1 MTNKQINIAIAES
14 RGWFKFTQFTTYPKS
29 WGRTP
34 ARYHNPIWS
43 LTSLTDMTEDECTK
57 YGWHGDGHISIDHIP
72 DYCNDLN
79 AMHESEETLAESLQE
94 KYLDNLYSVCNPDS
108 MYNDTWKMNRATARQ
123 RAEAFLKT
131 IGKWEE

>member
-1 MTNKQINIAIAES
+1 MTNKEINIAIAES
-14 RGWFKFTQFTTYPKS
+14 RGWLKFTQFTTYPKS

-57 YGWHGDGHISIDHIP
+57 YGWHGDGYISIDHIP

-79 AMHESEETLAESLQE
+79 AMHEAEKSIGLLE
-94 KYLDNLYSVCNPDS
+94 DS
-108 MYNDTWKMNRATARQ
+108 FQGRKNQRKWAIACPAKDPRFATARQ

>member
-1 MTNKQINIAIAES
+1 MTNKEINIAIAEAC
-14 RGWFKFTQFTTYPKS
+14 GWLKFTQFTTYPKS

-34 ARYHNPIWS
+34 ARYHTPIWS
-43 LTSLTDMTEDECTK
+43 LTSSTDMTEDECTK
-57 YGWHGDGHISIDHIP
+57 YGWHGDGHISIDNIP

-79 AMHESEETLAESLQE
+79 AMHEAEKILVGTNNWELCDYVQRLNTATNSWTAL
-94 KYLDNLYSVCNPDS
+94 
-108 MYNDTWKMNRATARQ
+108 ATAHQ